1 MKTTDKHSEKI
12 TSEEVSVKEKLVGSM
27 NSMLRKFADYLKTQS
42 EKLSLSQKKLA
53 LAIFG
58 LLMGGICL
66 TLTIRPFYYSSASEI
81 NLPEG
86 MTTKALVIP
95 PAEREAMFSEEDF
108 LMLMKFKSTLDSLYK
123 TDRPVYD
130 DLLRGREGLLDSI
143 NFLIDLYKN

>member
-12 TSEEVSVKEKLVGSM
+12 TSEEVSLKEKLVGSM
-27 NSMLRKFADYLKTQS
+27 NSVLRKFTDYLRTQS

-53 LAIFG
+53 LVIFG

-66 TLTIRPFYYSSASEI
+66 TLTIRPFYYSSESEF

-143 NFLIDLYKN
+143 NFLIDFYKD